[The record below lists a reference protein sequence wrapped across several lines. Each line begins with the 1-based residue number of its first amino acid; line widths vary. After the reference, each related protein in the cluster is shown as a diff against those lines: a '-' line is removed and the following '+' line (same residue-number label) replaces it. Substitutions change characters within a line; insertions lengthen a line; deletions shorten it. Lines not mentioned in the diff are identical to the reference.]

1 MGLGLLDCTIVRFG
15 TGNVVLPIRAFVPKS
30 YAKNNCFDCT
40 RDMSTVFGLC
50 QLYLDCVNCIWI
62 VSIVFGLCR
71 LYCIMTI
78 VFGLCRLYLD
88 YVDCIWIA

>member
-62 VSIVFGLCR
+62 VSIVFGLC
-71 LYCIMTI
+71 
-78 VFGLCRLYLD
+78 
-88 YVDCIWIA
+88 

>member
-30 YAKNNCFDCT
+30 YAKNNCFGCT

-62 VSIVFGLCR
+62 ISIVLH
-71 LYCIMTI
+71 YDDCIWIMSI

-88 YVDCIWIA
+88 CMIVF